1 MRKLARDPLRAIAA
15 LYEAPAR
22 RTSVVSRNG
31 PNGGKKNLPGCVR
44 YRTDNGEK
52 NPTDIL
58 DKNNGPCSARSA
70 VSTPVVPTFATADF
84 DAAAVKI
91 MSSAYTKACKMLH
104 DKGQP
109 AVVQEI
115 IAGRIVAILRAGER
129 DPDRISERVL
139 TDLGL
144 QRK

>member
-1 MRKLARDPLRAIAA
+1 M
-15 LYEAPAR
+15 
-22 RTSVVSRNG
+22 
-31 PNGGKKNLPGCVR
+31 
-44 YRTDNGEK
+44 
-52 NPTDIL
+52 
-58 DKNNGPCSARSA
+58 
-70 VSTPVVPTFATADF
+70 STPFVPNFSVAEF

-91 MSSAYTKACKMLH
+91 MSSAYVKACKMLH

-115 IAGRIVAILRAGER
+115 IAGRIVEIVRAGER

-139 TDLGL
+139 SDLGL

>member
-1 MRKLARDPLRAIAA
+1 M
-15 LYEAPAR
+15 
-22 RTSVVSRNG
+22 
-31 PNGGKKNLPGCVR
+31 
-44 YRTDNGEK
+44 
-52 NPTDIL
+52 
-58 DKNNGPCSARSA
+58 
-70 VSTPVVPTFATADF
+70 STPFVPTFAIAEF
-84 DAAAVKI
+84 DAAVVNI
-91 MSSAYTKACKMLH
+91 MNSAYTKACKMLH

-115 IAGRIVAILRAGER
+115 IAGRIIDIVRAGER

>member
-1 MRKLARDPLRAIAA
+1 
-15 LYEAPAR
+15 
-22 RTSVVSRNG
+22 
-31 PNGGKKNLPGCVR
+31 LPGCVR
-44 YRTDNGEK
+44 YRTDSGKK
-52 NPTDIL
+52 NPTDIFG
-58 DKNNGPCSARSA
+58 KNNGLGIARSA
-70 VSTPVVPTFATADF
+70 VSTPFVPTFATAEF
-84 DAAAVKI
+84 DAAVVNI

-115 IAGRIVAILRAGER
+115 IAGRIVAIVRAGAR